1 MEQQKSAVTVTL
13 VRENKTDDKSSLRVD
28 QDPKVM
34 LNPVDF
40 YESFIGMPG
49 VGTEIQSRI
58 IELGNDLK
66 AGSQGFCPKMDGNMR
81 DGEVEAIEQEPLNSS
96 GRHIGI
102 VI

>member
-58 IELGNDLK
+58 IEFRNDLK
-66 AGSQGFCPKMDGNMR
+66 PGSQGFFQKWM
-81 DGEVEAIEQEPLNSS
+81 AT
-96 GRHIGI
+96 
-102 VI
+102 

>member
-1 MEQQKSAVTVTL
+1 MEQQKSAVTVTF
-13 VRENKTDDKSSLRVD
+13 VREHEADDKSSLRVD

-34 LNPVDF
+34 LNSVDF
-40 YESFIGMPG
+40 YKSFIGMPG
-49 VGTEIQSRI
+49 VRIEIQSRI

-66 AGSQGFCPKMDGNMR
+66 PESKGFCPIMDGNVR
-81 DGEVEAIEQEPLNSS
+81 DGEVEPIEQEPLDGS